1 MAWMCSTV
9 IGIMLFL
16 MELAV
21 IVWMQFYNISITAAV
36 VATGVLLP
44 ILILFIGVIFKFYQQ
59 IVSSKMSSLN
69 DLLEQS
75 KHLEIDAIGN
85 RQKVAHQA
93 INGVF
98 TV

>member
-21 IVWMQFYNISITAAV
+21 IVWMQFYNVSITSAV

-44 ILILFIGVIFKFYQQ
+44 ILILFIGVIFKFYQK
-59 IVSSKMSSLN
+59 IVSSKMSSLQ
-69 DLLEQS
+69 DWLEQS
-75 KHLEIDAIGN
+75 KHFEGDELGN
-85 RQKVAHQA
+85 GRKVEHQT
-93 INGVF
+93 INGVY